1 MRQLTYQV
9 AVSLDGY
16 IAAADGSFD
25 AFPQTGD
32 HIDALLREWPETM
45 PAHVLSALGV
55 EATTNTFDTVIMG
68 WNTFAVGLPHGI
80 DNPYPHLH
88 QYVFSRSHHPAEV
101 GGAVHLVADDPVELI
116 RSLKEEPSDKGIW
129 LCGGGA
135 IAAAVREEID
145 RLVLKI
151 NPVMLGDGI
160 PLFQPGPAATR
171 RFKLETCRSF
181 DSGVVMTTY
190 EAFAE

>member
-16 IAAADGSFD
+16 IAAAGGSFD
-25 AFPQTGD
+25 AFAQTGD
-32 HIDALLREWPETM
+32 HIDALLDEWPETM
-45 PAHVLSALGV
+45 PGHVLAALGV

-80 DNPYPHLH
+80 DSPYPHLR
-88 QYVFSRSHHPAEV
+88 QYVLSRAPPRGCGRRRRACVRRSDCPGSLLKGEP
-101 GGAVHLVADDPVELI
+101 GA
-116 RSLKEEPSDKGIW
+116 GIW
-129 LCGGGA
+129 LCGGGVV
-135 IAAAVREEID
+135 AAAVRDEID

-160 PLFQPGPAATR
+160 PLFQPGPAPTR
-171 RFKLETCRSF
+171 SFQLESSRRF
-181 DSGVVMTTY
+181 DSGVLMAAY
-190 EAFAE
+190 RASGC

>member
-16 IAAADGSFD
+16 IAAAGGSFD
-25 AFPQTGD
+25 AFAQTGD
-32 HIDALLREWPETM
+32 HIDALLDEWPETM
-45 PAHVLSALGV
+45 PGHALAALGV

-80 DNPYPHLH
+80 DSPYPHLR
-88 QYVFSRSHHPAEV
+88 QYVLSRTRRLEDV
-101 GGAVHLVADDPVELI
+101 GVGVELVSDDPIALV
-116 RSLKEEPSDKGIW
+116 RSLKGEPGAGIW
-129 LCGGGA
+129 LCGGGVV
-135 IAAAVREEID
+135 AAAVRDEID

-160 PLFQPGPAATR
+160 PLFQPGPAPTR
-171 RFKLETCRSF
+171 SFQLESSRRF
-181 DSGVVMTTY
+181 DSGVLMAAY
-190 EAFAE
+190 RASGC